1 MAKRNWYQAA
11 AVLWPV
17 LTNLARERRTATY
30 SELSPLVETN
40 PLSMG
45 LALGPIMFYCLDNR
59 LPPLTA
65 VVVSKDTNVPGG
77 GFTAWDIADLPAALE
92 TVFDHPWSKILNP
105 FEAFNDGT
113 RMEDLVDRLVD
124 EPGRSEEIYRLVPD
138 RGVAQAL
145 FRKALLASYEGCCFC
160 GLSFEDALEAA
171 HIVPWAEASR
181 SERLDV
187 RNGLLLCATH
197 HRMFDARLM
206 TLDESCRIQ
215 FYDPDEADEPYSD
228 ADRSVSSRLHALPAH
243 IPDKSELQPGL
254 EFIRRRRTLD
264 NW

>member
-11 AVLWPV
+11 ATLWPV
-17 LTNLARERRTATY
+17 LTNLARERRTAPY

-45 LALGPIMFYCLDNR
+45 LALGPIMFYCLENR

-65 VVVSKDTNVPGG
+65 VVVSKDTHVPGG
-77 GFTAWDIADLPAALE
+77 GFTAWDIDDLPAALE
-92 TVFDHPWSKILNP
+92 AVFDHQWSRVLNP
-105 FEAFNDGT
+105 FAAFHDGT
-113 RMEDLVDRLVD
+113 RMEDLVDQLVD
-124 EPGRSEEIYRLVPD
+124 RPGRSEEVYRLVPD

-145 FRKALLASYEGCCFC
+145 FRKALLEAYPGCCFC
-160 GLSFEDALEAA
+160 GLTFEDALEAA

-197 HRMFDARLM
+197 HRMFDAALM
-206 TLDESCRIQ
+206 TLDESRQIQ
-215 FYDPDEADEPYSD
+215 FYDPDENDVPYTD
-228 ADRSVSSRLHALPAH
+228 ADRALSSRLHTRPAH
-243 IPDKSELQPGL
+243 IPDKPELQPGL
-254 EFIRRRRTLD
+254 EFILRRRALD
-264 NW
+264 DW